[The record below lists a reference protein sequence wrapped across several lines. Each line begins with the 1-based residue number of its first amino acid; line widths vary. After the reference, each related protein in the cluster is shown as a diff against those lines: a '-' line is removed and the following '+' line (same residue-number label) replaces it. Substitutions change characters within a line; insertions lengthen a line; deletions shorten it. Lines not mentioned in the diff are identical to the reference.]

1 MATIAARRRLSPPSV
16 VLLLVLALPVVA
28 LVSLGIGPTGIS
40 LLSLPRA
47 IAFAFGRTGEPDAQ
61 RELIVLIEVRLPRI
75 LLGAGVGAMLALA
88 GTLLQGLF
96 RNPLADPGLLGLS
109 SGAALAAISVIVLG
123 RGFAWPLLA
132 TFGVY
137 ALPVAAFA
145 GSLATTLL
153 LLGIARQQ
161 GDLAVGT
168 LILGGIAISAMAASL
183 SGILA
188 FVSDDRELRDLTLW
202 SMGSLAGAS
211 WPKVTAMAP
220 FVAVMLLAAPT
231 LVRALNGL
239 VLGEAEA
246 FYLGVDVAAAKL
258 KIVLLTAAAVGAA
271 VAMAGLIGFV
281 GLIVPHV
288 VRQLV
293 GADHRFVVPAS
304 ILAGANLMLIA
315 DIAARMAIRPAEL
328 PIGLVMAAIGAPIL
342 LHLVMK
348 RRFGGMG

>member
-1 MATIAARRRLSPPSV
+1 
-16 VLLLVLALPVVA
+16 
-28 LVSLGIGPTGIS
+28 
-40 LLSLPRA
+40 
-47 IAFAFGRTGEPDAQ
+47 
-61 RELIVLIEVRLPRI
+61 
-75 LLGAGVGAMLALA
+75 MLALA

-342 LHLVMK
+342 LHLVIK